1 MVLAEL
7 GGRLRSSLQ
16 KLHSSTGAI
25 DPQTLDEILSE
36 LSWALIE
43 SDVNV
48 KLVMSMRT
56 NIKNR
61 VGKAVED
68 ASTATSGGTRVSAAG
83 VNRLVQKAVV
93 DELTTVLTPGDV
105 KPYQVKRGRPN
116 VILFVGLQGAGKT
129 TTIAKVANYYSR
141 KGFRTSMVCCDT
153 FRAGAFDQLK
163 QNATKLRVPFYGDYT
178 EADPV
183 QIAEEGVNQF
193 VDEGFEVILV
203 DTSGR
208 HRQESALFEEM
219 QEISAAIRPDNTV
232 FVMDATQGQAVFDQ
246 AQAFH
251 EAADVGA
258 VIVTKL
264 DGHAKGGGAISA
276 VAATKSPIIFLGTG
290 EHFDDF
296 EAFNAKSFVGK
307 LLGYGDVRGFMEEM
321 KSLNDEDSQKVM
333 REKMAKGQFTLRDM
347 YSQFQNVMRMGPL
360 NKIAGMIPGMPD
372 YLVPQNGEDEQTKRL
387 KKFCVI
393 MDSMTNK
400 ELDGKVDLNT
410 WPNDPKILSRIERIA
425 AGSGTHPTEV
435 KMLLQTHQQF
445 ENMIVKMG
453 KAGGG
458 KNISEAQR
466 RQMAAQMK
474 NNPAAIRKRINQMD
488 PAMVRQMGGQE
499 AIMNMMAQE
508 AGGGGGGGGMPDM
521 SSMMGAMGGMPGMGG
536 GGGGGGMPNM
546 AQMQQMMSSMGM
558 GGGGGGGG
566 IPGGGGGMPDMAQ
579 MAQMMQSM
587 GMGGG
592 MPNMGGGR

>member
-25 DPQTLDEILSE
+25 DPATLDEILSD
-36 LSWALIE
+36 LSRALIE

-48 KLVMSMRT
+48 KLVMGMRT

-68 ASTATSGGTRVSAAG
+68 ASDASTATSGTSRVSAAG

-105 KPYQVKRGRPN
+105 RPYQVKRGRPN

-129 TTIAKVANYYSR
+129 TTIAKVANHYTR

-183 QIAEEGVNQF
+183 TIAEEGVNQF

-208 HRQESALFEEM
+208 HRQEAALFEEM
-219 QEISAAIRPDNTV
+219 QEISAAIRPDNTI

-290 EHFDDF
+290 EHFDDL

-321 KSLNDEDSQKVM
+321 KSLNDEDSQKAM

-360 NKIAGMIPGMPD
+360 NKVMGMIPGMPD
-372 YLVPQNGEDEQTKRL
+372 YLVPQNGQDEQTQRL

-400 ELDGKVDLNT
+400 ELDGKVNLNA
-410 WPNDPKILSRIERIA
+410 WPNDAKILSRIERIA

-445 ENMIVKMG
+445 ENMIIKMG
-453 KAGGG
+453 KAGAG

-488 PAMVRQMGGQE
+488 PALVRQMGGQE

-521 SSMMGAMGGMPGMGG
+521 SSMMSAMGGGMPGMGG
-536 GGGGGGMPNM
+536 GGGEMPNM

-558 GGGGGGGG
+558 GGGGGAG
-566 IPGGGGGMPDMAQ
+566 GGGGGMPDMAQ

>member
-25 DPQTLDEILSE
+25 DPETLDEILSE
-36 LSWALIE
+36 LSRALIE

-56 NIKNR
+56 NIKAR
-61 VGKAVED
+61 VGKAVEDASD

-105 KPYQVKRGRPN
+105 KPYQVKRGRTN

-276 VAATKSPIIFLGTG
+276 VAATRSPIIFLGTG

-321 KSLNDEDSQKVM
+321 KSLNDEDSQKAM

-400 ELDGKVDLNT
+400 ELDGKVDLNA

-445 ENMIVKMG
+445 ENMIIKMG

-474 NNPAAIRKRINQMD
+474 TNPAAIRKRINQMD
-488 PAMVRQMGGQE
+488 PALVKQMGGQE

-508 AGGGGGGGGMPDM
+508 AGGGGGGGMPDM
-521 SSMMGAMGGMPGMGG
+521 SSMMSAMGGGMPGMGG
-536 GGGGGGMPNM
+536 GGGGMPDM
-546 AQMQQMMSSMGM
+546 AQVQQMMSSMGM
-558 GGGGGGGG
+558 GGGGGG
-566 IPGGGGGMPDMAQ
+566 GGGGGMPDMAQ

-592 MPNMGGGR
+592 MPNMR